1 MQIKTSVLSVLLL
14 FGSNALLAQTKVEVK
29 KAEWSVPFGTVKG
42 TAVLVGDYLVF
53 IDEQQ
58 AQSSFAISRSE
69 IQKIASEG
77 QGVNIE
83 TRQPF
88 RDRSGERNQF
98 TVRLSEGDTATLMN
112 WSKMTPAPTTTVAAA
127 RTPEQTVAPVRNPD
141 QMSFPA
147 GFTQLLG
154 RNSRGR
160 LMVTAD
166 MVAYESIDN
175 VQSSRRW
182 QFKDI
187 KEIKLKNPYEIEIE
201 PFVGDKYN
209 LKLEGKGMD
218 TGDFK
223 TIVDRIT
230 AARIAP

>member
-1 MQIKTSVLSVLLL
+1 VQIKTSVLTVFLL
-14 FGSNALLAQTKVEVK
+14 FGTSVLGAQTKVEVK
-29 KAEWSVPFGTVKG
+29 KAELSVPFGTVNG
-42 TAVLVGDYLVF
+42 TTVLVGDYLVF

-58 AQSSFAISRSE
+58 VQSSFAIARSE
-69 IQKIASEG
+69 IQKITSEG
-77 QGVNIE
+77 RGVNIE
-83 TRQPF
+83 TRQPI
-88 RDRSGERNQF
+88 RDRSGERSQF
-98 TVRLSEGDTATLMN
+98 TVRLSEGDLATLMN
-112 WSKMTPAPTTTVAAA
+112 WSRMTPTPTTTTVAAA
-127 RTPEQTVAPVRNPD
+127 SVPAVRSAE
-141 QMSFPA
+141 QMSYPA
-147 GFTQLLG
+147 EFTQFIG

-201 PFVGDKYN
+201 PFVGDRYN

>member
-1 MQIKTSVLSVLLL
+1 MRIKTSVLTAFLL
-14 FGSNALLAQTKVEVK
+14 FGSSVLGAQTKVEVK
-29 KAEWSVPFGTVKG
+29 KAELSVPFGTVKG

-58 AQSSFAISRSE
+58 VQSSFAIARSE
-69 IQKIASEG
+69 IQKITSEG
-77 QGVNIE
+77 RGVNIE
-83 TRQPF
+83 TRQPI
-88 RDRSGERNQF
+88 RDRSGERSQF
-98 TVRLSEGDTATLMN
+98 TVRLSEGDLATLMN
-112 WSKMTPAPTTTVAAA
+112 WSRMTPTPTTTTVATASVPA
-127 RTPEQTVAPVRNPD
+127 VRSAE
-141 QMSFPA
+141 QMSYPA
-147 GFTQLLG
+147 EFTQFIG

-201 PFVGDKYN
+201 PFVGDRYN

-218 TGDFK
+218 AGDFK

>member
-1 MQIKTSVLSVLLL
+1 MRIKTSVLTVFLL
-14 FGSNALLAQTKVEVK
+14 FGSSVLGAQTKVEVK
-29 KAEWSVPFGTVKG
+29 KAELSVPFGTVNG

-58 AQSSFAISRSE
+58 VQSSFAIARSE
-69 IQKIASEG
+69 IQKITSEG
-77 QGVNIE
+77 RGVNIE
-83 TRQPF
+83 TRQPI
-88 RDRSGERNQF
+88 RDRSGERSQF
-98 TVRLSEGDTATLMN
+98 TVRLSEGDLATLMN
-112 WSKMTPAPTTTVAAA
+112 WSRMTPTPTTTTTVAAA
-127 RTPEQTVAPVRNPD
+127 SAPAVRSAE

-147 GFTQLLG
+147 EYTQFVG

-166 MVAYESIDN
+166 MVAYESVDN

-230 AARIAP
+230 TARITP